1 MLTNLFFC
9 VEDVV
14 PSKKSKLNKRKQ
26 NSAED
31 EETITE
37 QEVEDIREKKRR
49 KREQKEN
56 NSLPP
61 EQENVERLND
71 TLQVNSQ
78 TNVSLLTQHVCEVV
92 VKRLL
97 VKVFRLQ
104 TAPLTPP

>member
-1 MLTNLFFC
+1 M
-9 VEDVV
+9 
-14 PSKKSKLNKRKQ
+14 PSKKSKSNKRKQ
-26 NSAED
+26 FSAED

-37 QEVEDIREKKRR
+37 QEVEEIREKKRR

-71 TLQVNSQ
+71 TLQVSSR
-78 TNVSLLTQHVCEVV
+78 TNVSLLTQHVCEVI

-97 VKVFRLQ
+97 VFRFQ